1 MNVTEPIINA
11 ALLGTATK
19 EFTPSGFPE
28 ALEENFCLLQ
38 EKAEDTE
45 DAFYQIAA
53 LTFAYQRAGTEPQS
67 AEENTV
73 ISEALEDS
81 LPYFDR
87 SVGEMLVQMVNERN
101 RYLLLYAY
109 RKAVQCNKLIPPFY
123 LRPLIFRAYD
133 RNNPDKHEEQSLLS
147 LLTGNRGRWLLPH
160 MELPDWGDTGNETWE
175 TASHEERKRMLQR
188 LRKETPEQ
196 GLALL
201 QTELKNESAAHRD
214 ELIQCL
220 RTNLSKADENFLQ
233 EIVTTDR
240 SSNVKETARR
250 LLCSLP
256 DSELVKTYCDLLRGK
271 LHYKMLLG
279 WSYDKITFTPEMKKL
294 GLEEVSSN
302 KKEKDEEFLLRQL
315 AERVPLS
322 FWAEFYDCSPEK
334 AAAKLAKK
342 PPFGSYFN
350 LCQPIENFGDNL
362 WAYQTLKENSN
373 EAYAS
378 SLMGLLTPEQREE
391 INFQT
396 DSKSNYIPESWYN
409 ADGTQWGIKF
419 STRALQR
426 LFHSNYYYYPK
437 EMAERLSLY
446 FPPEMLPKVEQQ
458 AMAYDA
464 DHAIAKFCRLTAEYM
479 RMKEKINTMFNDNK

>member
-1 MNVTEPIINA
+1 
-11 ALLGTATK
+11 
-19 EFTPSGFPE
+19 
-28 ALEENFCLLQ
+28 
-38 EKAEDTE
+38 
-45 DAFYQIAA
+45 
-53 LTFAYQRAGTEPQS
+53 
-67 AEENTV
+67 
-73 ISEALEDS
+73 
-81 LPYFDR
+81 
-87 SVGEMLVQMVNERN
+87 
-101 RYLLLYAY
+101 
-109 RKAVQCNKLIPPFY
+109 
-123 LRPLIFRAYD
+123 
-133 RNNPDKHEEQSLLS
+133 
-147 LLTGNRGRWLLPH
+147 

-188 LRKETPEQ
+188 LRKENPEQ

-362 WAYQTLKENSN
+362 WAYQTLKEDAN

-378 SLMGLLTPEQREE
+378 SLIGLLTPEQREE

-396 DSKSNYIPESWYN
+396 DSKSNYIPEPWYN

-458 AMAYDA
+458 AVAYDA

-479 RMKEKINTMFNDNK
+479 RMKEKINSLFNDNK

>member
-1 MNVTEPIINA
+1 MQPYWEPLPKNSFQTVYRK
-11 ALLGTATK
+11 LWKKTSDCCK
-19 EFTPSGFPE
+19 KS
-28 ALEENFCLLQ
+28 
-38 EKAEDTE
+38 EDAE
-45 DAFYQIAA
+45 DAFYQFSA
-53 LTFAYQRAGTEPQS
+53 LTFAYSRAGMEPLPTGK
-67 AEENTV
+67 AITMN
-73 ISEALEDS
+73 EAPDDS

-87 SVGEMLVQMVNERN
+87 NIGDLLIQMVNEQN
-101 RYLLLYAY
+101 RHLLLYAY
-109 RKAVQCNKLIPPFY
+109 RKAARCNKLIPPFY
-123 LRPLIFRAYD
+123 LRTLISHAYD
-133 RNNPDKHEEQSLLS
+133 RNNPDKHEEQALLS
-147 LLTGNRGRWLLPH
+147 SLTGNRGRWLLTH

-188 LRKETPEQ
+188 LRKENPGQ

-233 EIVTTDR
+233 EIATTDR

-362 WAYQTLKENSN
+362 WAYQTLKEDSN

-378 SLMGLLTPEQREE
+378 SLMGLLTPAQREE

-396 DSKSNYIPESWYN
+396 DSKSNYIPEPWYN

-458 AMAYDA
+458 AVAYDA

-479 RMKEKINTMFNDNK
+479 RMKEKINSLFNDNK

>member
-1 MNVTEPIINA
+1 MEPLPAGEAITMN
-11 ALLGTATK
+11 
-19 EFTPSGFPE
+19 E
-28 ALEENFCLLQ
+28 AP
-38 EKAEDTE
+38 D
-45 DAFYQIAA
+45 
-53 LTFAYQRAGTEPQS
+53 
-67 AEENTV
+67 
-73 ISEALEDS
+73 DS

-87 SVGEMLVQMVNERN
+87 NIGDLLIQMVNEQN

-109 RKAVQCNKLIPPFY
+109 RKAVRCNKLIPPFY
-123 LRPLIFRAYD
+123 LRTLISHAYD
-133 RNNPDKHEEQSLLS
+133 GNNPDKHEEQALLS
-147 LLTGNRGRWLLPH
+147 SLTGNRGRWLLTH

-188 LRKETPEQ
+188 LRKENPGQ

-220 RTNLSKADENFLQ
+220 RANLSKADENFLQ
-233 EIVTTDR
+233 EIATTDR

-362 WAYQTLKENSN
+362 WAYQTLKEDSN

-378 SLMGLLTPEQREE
+378 SLMGLLTPAQREE

-409 ADGTQWGIKF
+409 ADGTQWGIRF

-458 AMAYDA
+458 AVAYDA

-479 RMKEKINTMFNDNK
+479 RMKEKINSLFNDNK